1 MSQSRDGSRDP
12 ARDRTKDRIEAQS
25 SLALRGV
32 SLAIAGRPLIAPLDL
47 DVNGGEIVTL
57 MGPSGSG
64 KSSILACV
72 CGTLDPIFDTTGKIF
87 INGQD
92 MTGFPPERRR
102 AGILFQDD
110 LLFPHLSVGEN
121 LAFGLP
127 RHIKNRQE
135 RDARINQAL
144 VEADLEGFARRD
156 PATLSGGQRARVAL
170 MRTLLSEPRALLLD
184 EPFSKLDVHLRE
196 RVRRFVFDHARAE
209 GLPTLLVTH
218 DPEDAA
224 ATGERVVE
232 VQPAMVD
239 NSSASRPPQKNHEIS
254 TVDHREVG
262 IIKKLSL

>member
-1 MSQSRDGSRDP
+1 MSQS
-12 ARDRTKDRIEAQS
+12 KDRIEPQN

-32 SLAIAGRPLIAPLDL
+32 SLGIAGRPLIAPLDL
-47 DVNGGEIVTL
+47 DVAGGEIVTL

-64 KSSILACV
+64 KSSILAYV
-72 CGTLDPIFDTTGKIF
+72 CGTLEPIFDTSGKIF

-92 MTGFPPERRR
+92 MTELPPERRR

-127 RHIKNRQE
+127 QRITDKRE
-135 RDARINQAL
+135 RTARIDQAL

-224 ATGERVVE
+224 ATGERVIE
-232 VQPAMVD
+232 IQPAMVD
-239 NSSASRPPQKNHEIS
+239 NPSNHRTPQKDHEIS
-254 TVDHREVG
+254 TLGHVEVG